1 MVKIFGKSYYIDVE
15 GIVDKCALITT
26 DENQEEKNEDGTIK
40 TTIEVNIF
48 KYEVIKMCLDRV
60 LNEFQDGD
68 DDNEIGI
75 FALSDKNIS
84 LKIAFNTLI
93 KYNILVEDD
102 E

>member
-1 MVKIFGKSYYIDVE
+1 MVKIFGKAYYIDVE
-15 GIVDKCALITT
+15 GIVDKCAMVMQV
-26 DENQEEKNEDGTIK
+26 DNEDEESEDNKK

-68 DDNEIGI
+68 EDEDIGI
-75 FALSDKNIS
+75 FGLSEKNIS
-84 LKIAFNTLI
+84 LKLAFNTLI
-93 KYNILVEDD
+93 KYNILIEDD

>member
-1 MVKIFGKSYYIDVE
+1 
-15 GIVDKCALITT
+15 
-26 DENQEEKNEDGTIK
+26 
-40 TTIEVNIF
+40 
-48 KYEVIKMCLDRV
+48 MCLDRV